1 MKILAKIASVM
12 GVVLLAA
19 ACDATHDEHHEA
31 VNPTPELTEVGF
43 MLSDEATRTSL
54 DPDGRTTRWAVG
66 DRLAVWAK
74 SAEGS
79 YVFENTQFTLR
90 YYSEEYDKAYFTSNI
105 DAMADGEYTYMLSYP
120 MPASTNGTL
129 ATYRLPA
136 TQTGQYDGRYDVM
149 LAEPVSEGALKA
161 TSSVE
166 LNTVMRHKMHGIKIR
181 VPEGRNLY
189 GQRFYRLEITFP
201 CDVVGDMTI
210 DVSDPAEAPV
220 YTNTSNS
227 VVVENA
233 AGFDAGDDIWVFVL
247 PGTVDGDVS
256 YKVRGER
263 RKSNEATYPL
273 QREMK
278 EGHVTPINMA
288 IPTIYPYYTSL
299 MLSIDQNNL
308 GEEFNYFD
316 VYDSNGTH
324 MGKFE
329 RNAKNEY
336 FIDYEGEFDADQ
348 YDNSTWRVVF
358 DSEHATV
365 ETTINLGDMND
376 YSEHVYWMNV
386 PYLFSENFSSL
397 STFDADYTAGPYTS
411 TDAASTAGHDLSQY
425 GIVSGWTGARTGCD
439 AAGTA
444 ILVAG
449 RVDCVIA
456 GATRAYGRL
465 DSPALSAIK
474 PDKDVKVMVTFDY
487 GGSRSGNDTYYP
499 VGRVGYTTTQGAIS
513 GYATQFNNNEAFANI
528 DGAVVVPNIPTSGSA
543 TGLTQSMTY
552 TIEACTASHRISWH
566 VGHMGYK
573 SWKINN
579 GYGWMYVDN
588 VKVQIAK

>member
-1 MKILAKIASVM
+1 M

-19 ACDATHDEHHEA
+19 ACDATCDEHLEA

-54 DPDGRTTRWAVG
+54 DPDGKTTRWAVG
-66 DRLAVWAK
+66 DKLAVWAK
-74 SAEGS
+74 SGDGEF
-79 YVFENTQFTLR
+79 VFESTQFALR
-90 YYSEEYDKAYFTSNI
+90 YYSEEYAKAYFTSNI
-105 DAMADGEYTYMLSYP
+105 ASMAEGEYTYMLSYP
-120 MPASTNGTL
+120 MPTSVNGTL
-129 ATYRLPA
+129 ATYTLPS
-136 TQTGQYDGRYDVM
+136 TQTGVYDGRYDVM
-149 LAEPVSEGALKA
+149 LAEPVVAGALKA
-161 TSSVE
+161 KSSVE

-210 DVSDPAEAPV
+210 DVSDPKETAV
-220 YTNTSNS
+220 YTNTSNR

-263 RKSNEATYPL
+263 RSSNTAAYKL
-273 QREMK
+273 QREMR

-288 IPTIYPYYTSL
+288 IPTIYPNYTSL

-308 GEEFNYFD
+308 GEDFNFFD

-365 ETTINLGDMND
+365 ETTINLGDMTD
-376 YSEHVYWMNV
+376 YSEHVCWMNV

-397 STFDADYTAGPYTS
+397 AVYDGNYTDGPNTS
-411 TDAASTAGHDLSQY
+411 VDNASEVGRDLSQY
-425 GIVSGWTGARTGCD
+425 GATPGWTGARTGCD
-439 AAGTA
+439 TAGTA
-444 ILVAG
+444 VLVSG
-449 RVDCVIA
+449 RTDYVVA

-465 DSPALSAIK
+465 DSPAMSSIK
-474 PDKDVKVMVTFDY
+474 DGKDVNVKVTFDY
-487 GGSRSGNDTYYP
+487 GGGRSGGSWAYAIA
-499 VGRVGYTTTQGAIS
+499 RAGYTTTQGVLN
-513 GYATQFNNNEAFANI
+513 GYATQFNNNAAFSGI
-528 DGAVVVPNIPTSGSA
+528 DGAVEITNIPTSGSA
-543 TGLTQSMTY
+543 SALTLSMSY
-552 TIEACTASHRISWH
+552 NIEACTSSHRLSWH
-566 VGHMGYK
+566 VGSLGTTF
-573 SWKINN
+573 IGN
-579 GYGWMYVDN
+579 GYQWIYVDN
-588 VKVQIAK
+588 VKVQIVK

>member
-1 MKILAKIASVM
+1 MKILKLIA
-12 GVVLLAA
+12 LLAGSA
-19 ACDATHDEHHEA
+19 AMLTACSVEHEEHSLPNVES
-31 VNPTPELTEVGF
+31 VEVGF
-43 MLSDEATRTSL
+43 MLPEEATRTSL
-54 DPDGRTTRWAVG
+54 DPDGMTTRWAPG
-66 DRLAVWAK
+66 DKLAVWAK
-74 SAEGS
+74 DADGNFAFEGA
-79 YVFENTQFTLR
+79 QFAMR
-90 YYSEEYDKAYFTSNI
+90 YYSEEFDHAYFASNI
-105 DAMADGEYTYMLSYP
+105 SAMADGEYTYMLSYP
-120 MPASTNGTL
+120 MPTSTNGAL
-129 ATYRLPA
+129 ATYTLPS
-136 TQTGQYDGRYDVM
+136 TQTGEYDGRYDVM
-149 LAEPVSEGALKA
+149 LAEPVVSNALNAKSA
-161 TSSVE
+161 VE

-181 VPEGRNLY
+181 VPEGRNLF
-189 GQRFYRLEITFP
+189 GQRFYRLEIVFP
-201 CDVVGDMTI
+201 TDVVGDITI
-210 DVSDPAEAPV
+210 DVSDPSETPV
-220 YTNTSNS
+220 YTNTSNT

-263 RKSNEATYPL
+263 RSSNTAAYKL
-273 QREMK
+273 QREMR

-288 IPTIYPYYTSL
+288 IPTIYPNYTSL

-308 GEEFNYFD
+308 GEDFNFFD
-316 VYDSNGTH
+316 VYASNGTH

-348 YDNSTWRVVF
+348 YDNSTWRIVF
-358 DSEHATV
+358 DSEHAVV
-365 ETTINLGDMND
+365 ETTINLGDMTD
-376 YSEHVYWMNV
+376 YSEHVCWMNV

-397 STFDADYTAGPYTS
+397 RTFDADYTGGPYTS
-411 TDAASTAGHDLSQY
+411 TDNASTAGHDLSQY
-425 GIVSGWTGARTGCD
+425 GIAAGWTGARTGCD

-444 ILVAG
+444 ILVSG

-474 PDKDVKVMVTFDY
+474 PDKDVKVVVTFDY
-487 GGSRSGNDTYYP
+487 GGSRSGNSTYYP

-528 DGAVVVPNIPTSGSA
+528 DGAVTVPNIPTSGSA

-552 TIEACTASHRISWH
+552 TIETCTSQHRISWH

-573 SWKINN
+573 SFKINN

-588 VKVQIAK
+588 VKVQIVK